1 MENRDFKIISLM
13 LEQRFL
19 TLSHFLKIEEDGE
32 MLFPSVSALRN
43 RLSALKRQRIIDSIR
58 NGNGTVY
65 FPTQKGYE
73 MLVNSTF
80 AHKNLFALTP
90 MNKAKYSPV
99 IYEHT
104 VILTDIRFIFESSNF
119 VEEWE
124 PERVIMAKF
133 KGDLSKD
140 IETDISLIEKINL
153 IKKKMGGIP
162 IPDAECILNGCRAA
176 IELELSSRT
185 IKRMIEK
192 LLRYKKRDDIEV
204 LIWIF
209 YSETK
214 LNSFLSLYLKSD
226 QKLRRQT
233 TVYLTTVKELMDKG
247 IETDFITI
255 VESGASGAI
264 STVKRRVLMGE

>member
-19 TLSHFLKIEEDGE
+19 TLNQILKIEDGGE
-32 MLFPSVSALRN
+32 VLFPSVSALRN
-43 RLSALKRQRIIDSIR
+43 RLSVLKRQRVIDSIR
-58 NGNGTVY
+58 NGNGTIY
-65 FPTQKGYE
+65 FPTRKGYE

-80 AHKNLFALTP
+80 ANKNLFALTP
-90 MNKAKYSPV
+90 MDKAKYSPI

-119 VEEWE
+119 IEEWE
-124 PERVIMAKF
+124 PERVIQARF
-133 KGDLSKD
+133 KGDISKD
-140 IETDISLIEKINL
+140 IESGISLIEKINL
-153 IKKKMGGIP
+153 TKKKMSGIP

-185 IKRMIEK
+185 IKRMVEK

-214 LNSFLSLYLKSD
+214 LNSFLSLYLKAD
-226 QKLRRQT
+226 QRLRKQT
-233 TVYLTTVKELMDKG
+233 TIYLTTVKEFLDKG

-264 STVKRRVLMGE
+264 STVKRKVLMGE